1 MKKTILIG
9 LLLVLGLFSF
19 INKDKIIYHYQTLS
33 FNKISTNQFY
43 ELLDTDEDE
52 TYFVYFGR
60 STCPY
65 CQDFVG
71 DLKEAAK
78 KTGTTLYYIDTENTK
93 TDSDLKNLRD
103 LVGVELVP
111 NIVKIDT
118 STDTLEL
125 LDITNRQPEDLML
138 HFK

>member
-9 LLLVLGLFSF
+9 LLLVVGLFAL
-19 INKDKIIYHYQTLS
+19 INKDKIIYNYQTLP

-43 ELLDTDEDE
+43 ELLDTDKDE

-71 DLKEAAK
+71 DLKEASK
-78 KTGTTLYYIDTENTK
+78 KTGATIYYIDTENTK
-93 TDSDLKNLRD
+93 QIL
-103 LVGVELVP
+103 
-111 NIVKIDT
+111 I
-118 STDTLEL
+118 
-125 LDITNRQPEDLML
+125 
-138 HFK
+138 